1 MWMFIGNPERVESTN
16 VQRIIVQ
23 VGQPS
28 VPAPGETRGLQCRM
42 AHTRGAVDALF
53 RCCRC
58 HVDMAKCT
66 GKWFMFYIKFA
77 LFIDK
82 IQIGF

>member
-1 MWMFIGNPERVESTN
+1 MQECTTVVTCRCIFPTHWDATKKCTWMMWMLIGNPERVESTN

-53 RCCRC
+53 WCC
-58 HVDMAKCT
+58 
-66 GKWFMFYIKFA
+66 
-77 LFIDK
+77 
-82 IQIGF
+82 